1 MTNIFLLFPEIVCS
15 AIGESVPVQDTVKAG
30 IPGAISAGLSTGSLC
45 TGAVI
50 GELEGW
56 GDLWTLKAEGTVY
69 YTGTSPLIHGVQR
82 LTTTYTLKDKR

>member
-1 MTNIFLLFPEIVCS
+1 M
-15 AIGESVPVQDTVKAG
+15 KAG
-30 IPGAISAGLSTGSLC
+30 IPGAISAGVSTGSGC

-69 YTGTSPLIHGVQR
+69 YTRTSPLTYGLQR
-82 LTTTYTLKDKR
+82 PTTTYTVEDKT